1 MKYILISISA
11 ILLAVAISILI
22 VLLINKKHKMK
33 GWVKGVIIPLSSL
46 LLTFLFVLS
55 YFAFNYPASDD
66 AKSYLKSDDEIN
78 LSINQHWYY
87 FDNKANDDTAIIFYS
102 GAKVDPIAYSPL
114 CNNIAHM
121 GIDVYIMKMPL
132 YFPLLNINAADKVA
146 SLNKHQNLY
155 LMGHSLGGS
164 TAALYL
170 SKTNYTSYKG
180 IIFLASYPNKKLN
193 DSYKCLSIYGSNDLV
208 LNKEE
213 YNKNISN
220 FPTNFKEVIIEGGNH
235 SNFGDYGHQRNDGV
249 ASISKEE
256 QINITKQ
263 EIMDFI
269 NN

>member
-11 ILLAVAISILI
+11 ILLAVAISILV

-55 YFAFNYPASDD
+55 YFAFNYPASDN
-66 AKSYLKSDDEIN
+66 AKSYLKGDDEID

-102 GAKVDPIAYSPL
+102 GSKVDPIAYSPL

-193 DSYKCLSIYGSNDLV
+193 DSYKCLSIYGTNDLV

-220 FPTNFKEVIIEGGNH
+220 FPTNYKEVIIEDGNH

-269 NN
+269 E